1 MDNRALVSV
10 LFAALI
16 GLLGWNIKT
25 THDLTLQVQKLE
37 IILLNDAFAK

>member
-1 MDNRALVSV
+1 MDNKALVGV

-25 THDLTLQVQKLE
+25 THDLTLQVQRLE

>member
-1 MDNRALVSV
+1 MDNKAVV
-10 LFAALI
+10 GTLFAALLA
-16 GLLGWNIKT
+16 LLGWNIKT